1 MTAPQTR
8 MIDTDTC
15 RLCLHEWGAE
25 LRGQAPTL
33 LLIHAT
39 GFHGRCW
46 DRLLPYLGAR
56 HVIAPDLRGH
66 GQSDSAPVTDWRD
79 LARDLT
85 GLLDALDLAA
95 VTAAGHSVGGATAS
109 LAALARPD
117 LFGKL
122 ILIDPVIMRP
132 ELYDQGQNRP
142 TGLPQDHPVARRRA
156 GFASVEAMRDQLGA
170 KPPYVLFDAG
180 VMEDYC
186 RFGTEETADGTR
198 RLLCDPAFE
207 ASIYQTAL
215 AYADTHKAVRDLQ
228 TPALVIR
235 AQQPVTPEDLRD
247 FRFSPT
253 DPGLAAHLPHAH
265 DLALPQFTHFIPQ
278 QSPAFAA
285 GLILAGE
292 ASL

>member
-8 MIDTDTC
+8 MIDTGAC
-15 RLCLHEWGAE
+15 RLCLHEWGAD

-46 DRLLPYLGAR
+46 DQVVPYLGPR

-66 GQSDSAPVTDWRD
+66 GRSDSAPITDWRD
-79 LARDLT
+79 LAGDLS
-85 GLLDALDLAA
+85 GLLDALGLTG
-95 VTAAGHSVGGATAS
+95 VTAAGHSVGGATAT

-117 LFGKL
+117 LFAKL

-132 ELYDQGQNRP
+132 AGYEMAQGSP
-142 TGLPQDHPVARRRA
+142 AGAPEDHPVARRRA
-156 GFASVEAMRDQLGA
+156 SFASIEAMRDQLGA

-186 RFGTEETADGTR
+186 RFGTEETPEGAR

-215 AYADTHKAVRDLQ
+215 AYADTHKVVRDLQ

-235 AQQPVTPEDLRD
+235 AQQPVNPEDFRD

-253 DPGLAAHLPHAH
+253 DPDLAAHLPRAH

-278 QSPAFAA
+278 QSPALAA

-292 ASL
+292 AML